1 MVHNVERGS
10 ERIVVSDSQLLRP
23 PHKKHI
29 SYSRLPRSNAQQALE
44 LEGSHSSSTGLMA
57 SSAYR
62 DLQRS
67 SYFFDTRACMQSLL
81 ARQACSCFS
90 AGGGEKKRKE
100 LKIKNKIKNSPDLL
114 DRNGQQKAK
123 MTTPDSRGERPR
135 TVQ

>member
-1 MVHNVERGS
+1 MVHNAERGPS
-10 ERIVVSDSQLLRP
+10 VSSYRILSSCGRRT
-23 PHKKHI
+23 KSTYHI
-29 SYSRLPRSNAQQALE
+29 SRLPRSNAQQALE